1 MILPF
6 SPHSSGTGN
15 AGQGEFRLNERNSLA
30 DCDARGFSFSEI
42 SGKILESSWDDCSE
56 MGNWQDAVAV

>member
-30 DCDARGFSFSEI
+30 DCDARGFSKI
-42 SGKILESSWDDCSE
+42 SGKNLERSRWNDYSKI
-56 MGNWQDAVAV
+56 GNWQNAVAV